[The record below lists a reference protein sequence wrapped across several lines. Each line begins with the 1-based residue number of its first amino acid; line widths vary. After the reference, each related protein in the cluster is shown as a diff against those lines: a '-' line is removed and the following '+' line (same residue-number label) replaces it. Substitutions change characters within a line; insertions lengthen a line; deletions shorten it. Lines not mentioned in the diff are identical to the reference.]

1 MRTIERAF
9 WVHLGIATGAL
20 ALGYG
25 LAGQLGV
32 ALAIILLG
40 GLWFA
45 MQRANREAGGLM
57 LLLACGAAGVGIL
70 AGVSGVAL
78 LLGVVGCLGAWDLDH
93 FLARLA
99 SVERVDFETGLGRE
113 HVRRLL
119 AIEGVGL
126 ITSLFALT
134 VQARI
139 SFWWELLLALL
150 AVAGISQ
157 IVAYIR
163 KQSGQ

>member
-1 MRTIERAF
+1 MTAIERTF
-9 WVHLGIATGAL
+9 WIHLGLGAGAL

-25 LAGQLGV
+25 LARQVGA

-45 MQRANREAGGLM
+45 MQRADREVGGLM
-57 LLLACGAAGVGIL
+57 LLLACGAAAVGVL

-78 LLGVVGCLGAWDLDH
+78 LIGVVGCLGAWDLDH
-93 FLARLA
+93 FLSRLA
-99 SVERVDFETGLGRE
+99 AAERVDYETGLGRE

-126 ITSLFALT
+126 VAGLFALT
-134 VQARI
+134 AQARI
-139 SFWWELLLALL
+139 SFWWEALLALL
-150 AVAGISQ
+150 AVIGISRM
-157 IVAYIR
+157 VAFIR